1 MARYAK
7 VDRTTKETQ
16 IQIEIELDGKGEV
29 NIDTGIG
36 FFDHML
42 TLLGIHGRFDL
53 KIKAKGDLDVDYHH
67 TVEDTGIVLG
77 RALAKA
83 YGDKISIKRYGVS
96 YIPMDE
102 ALSRVVVDLSSRPFL
117 IMKTDCPVEKIG
129 QMDSELF
136 EEFFRAIAFNA
147 GMTLHIETFYGTNG
161 HHIYESVFKAF
172 GRALKESCMIDCEI
186 NGVMSSK
193 GTFL

>member
-117 IMKTDCPVEKIG
+117 IMKTD
-129 QMDSELF
+129 S
-136 EEFFRAIAFNA
+136 
-147 GMTLHIETFYGTNG
+147 
-161 HHIYESVFKAF
+161 
-172 GRALKESCMIDCEI
+172 
-186 NGVMSSK
+186 
-193 GTFL
+193 